1 MTGLVDWATG
11 RARMIFAFVALSLAA
26 GMGAYVGLPK
36 EGEPD
41 IDVPVLIVSA
51 PLFGVS
57 AEDSEKLLV
66 RPLEQELRDLEGIK
80 DITATAA
87 EGVAI
92 VVLEFEFGWDK
103 NATIADA
110 RDKVDRAMA
119 DFPSGAETPTISEI
133 NFSEFPILV
142 ASLSGQV
149 PERTL
154 FRIAKDLQGEL
165 EAMPEVLEAGLAGYR
180 EEMLEVLIDPL
191 RLEAYNVTAQELL
204 AVVTNN
210 NQLVAGGSVETG
222 SGAFSL
228 KVPGSFDDTSDVYA
242 LPIKVNGDSVIT
254 LGDLAEIRLTF
265 QDPIGTARFNGET
278 TVALQITKRKGVN
291 LIDTVADVQA
301 LIEREMAAWPPELQ
315 AAVDVNFS
323 MDMSKDVN
331 DMVTQLE
338 ASVLTA
344 VALVMIVVLAA
355 LGLRSALLVGFAI
368 PTSFLLAF
376 ALFAVLDFTVSN
388 IVMFGLILAV
398 GILVD
403 GAIVVVE
410 YADKRIARGDGPMK
424 AYGAAAKRMFWP
436 IVSSTATTLC
446 AFLPMLFW
454 PGVAGEFMGML
465 PVTLIFVLAAS
476 LLVALIYLP
485 VVGGV
490 SGRLTRSIEQGAAA
504 LRARYALQQ
513 RYIMAGLAALLTFGG
528 LMLGGFFGVLFALI
542 GVTALCLTLLS
553 LKGAKRQ
560 SAPEKAGY
568 ERSGFGRFIHMIV
581 GNPVMP
587 FVTIASVVGFSF
599 FIIMVAYPA
608 SNPRVEFFVE
618 TEPER
623 AVAYVRARGN
633 LSLDEKDRLL
643 RQVEDQLIETPGVQS
658 IFAFAGNGGLNQA
671 GDAGSVP
678 NDTIGQIQ
686 LELEDWR
693 VRGVN
698 TGNAILADA
707 RERAAQVPGVYVELN
722 EQAAGPGSGKPVFLR
737 LSGGN
742 WENLLAATA
751 IARAKF
757 DETPTL
763 REVEDSRPLPGID
776 WRLDVDVE
784 AAGRYGTDVATIGGM
799 IQLVTQGI
807 LLDTMRTDTSD
818 EEVEIRVRFP
828 KEERLLSTLDSLRV
842 RTPEGLVP
850 LSNFVTRVP
859 VPKVAQIERLNG
871 QRYFDV
877 LADVQPGENP
887 TAEIAKLQEWLDS
900 SPFPSGIKAEWT
912 GDQEDQQESGAFLMQ
927 AMVGA
932 LGLMFVILLAQ
943 FNSFYNSVTVL
954 LAVIFSV
961 TGVLIGM
968 MLLDQSFS
976 IIMTGTGIVALA
988 GVVVNNNI
996 VLIDTY
1002 QEYRTYMPKLEA
1014 IVRTVEARIRPVFL
1028 TTVTT
1033 IAGLTPMVLGV
1044 SIDFANGGY
1053 SVDAPTALWWKQLAT
1068 AVVFGLATATVLTLV
1083 FTPAVLAVRVWVEY
1097 LIFGRN
1103 PFEMANSAERRAAD
1117 KNLRSKA
1124 RAVRD
1129 IEEIDWMLMGLSEDQ
1144 ISQLSDVASD
1154 TDPQPRQ
1161 DKGSA
1166 SLSAAE

>member
-1 MTGLVDWATG
+1 
-11 RARMIFAFVALSLAA
+11 MILAFVVLSLTA
-26 GMGAYVGLPK
+26 GLLAYTGLPK

-51 PLFGVS
+51 PYFGVS

-87 EGVAI
+87 EGIAI
-92 VVLEFEFGWDK
+92 VVMEFEFGWDK

-119 DFPSGAETPTISEI
+119 DFPAGAETPTISEI
-133 NFSEFPILV
+133 NFSEFPILIV
-142 ASLSGQV
+142 SLSGQV

-154 FRIAKDLQGEL
+154 FRVAKDLQGDL

-228 KVPGSFDDTSDVYA
+228 KVPGSFEDPQDVYG
-242 LPIKVNGDSVIT
+242 LPVKVNGDRVIT
-254 LGDLAEIRLTF
+254 LGDLADIRLTF
-265 QDPIGTARFNGET
+265 EDPIGTARFNGET
-278 TVALQITKRKGVN
+278 TVALQVTKRKGVN
-291 LIDTVADVQA
+291 LIDTVEDVKA
-301 LIEREMAAWPPELQ
+301 MINAEVAAWPPELQ
-315 AAVDVNFS
+315 AAIDVSFS
-323 MDMSKDVN
+323 MDMSKDVD

-355 LGLRSALLVGFAI
+355 LGIRSALLVGFAI

-410 YADKRIARGDGPMK
+410 YADKRIERGDGPMQ

-490 SGRLTRSIEQGAAA
+490 SGRITRAIENGAKSLRLRFAA
-504 LRARYALQQ
+504 GVRLLLVLGASALSG
-513 RYIMAGLAALLTFGG
+513 AGVF
-528 LMLGGFFGVLFALI
+528 LGGILGLVVSVI
-542 GVTALCLTLLS
+542 GVFCLCLLILS
-553 LKGAKRQ
+553 FKGDKKQ
-560 SAPEKAGY
+560 PKPKKAGY
-568 ERSGFGRFIHMIV
+568 KRSWFGEIIHTIV

-587 FVTIASVVGFSF
+587 FATIAGVVLFSGWIMTSVF
-599 FIIMVAYPA
+599 PA
-608 SNPRVEFFVE
+608 SNTPFEFFVE

-633 LSLDEKDRLL
+633 LSLSEKDRLL
-643 RQVEDQLIETPGVQS
+643 RQVENQLIGTPGVES
-658 IFAFAGNGGLNQA
+658 VFAFAGNGGLNQA
-671 GDAGSVP
+671 GDAGAVP

-686 LELEDWR
+686 LELQDWR
-693 VRGVN
+693 ERGAN
-698 TGNAILADA
+698 TGNAILSEA
-707 RERAAQVPGVYVELN
+707 RERAARVPGVIVELN
-722 EQAAGPGSGKPVFLR
+722 AQSGGPGSGKPVFLR
-737 LSGGN
+737 LSGAN
-742 WENLLAATA
+742 WEDLLAATS
-751 IARAKF
+751 IARSKF
-757 DETPTL
+757 DATPTL
-763 REVEDSRPLPGID
+763 TEVEDTLPLPGID
-776 WRLDVDVE
+776 WRIDVDVE

-828 KEERLLSTLDSLRV
+828 EEERLLSTLDSLRV
-842 RTPEGLVP
+842 RTPEGLIP
-850 LSNFVTRVP
+850 LSNFVTRTP
-859 VPKVAQIERLNG
+859 VPRVAQIERLNG

-877 LADVQPGENP
+877 LADVLPGENA
-887 TAEIAKLQEWLDS
+887 TDEIEALQEWLDTE
-900 SPFPSGIKAEWT
+900 PFPTGVSAQWT
-912 GDQEDQQESGAFLMQ
+912 GDQEDQEESGAFLMQ
-927 AMVGA
+927 AMIGA

-943 FNSFYNSVTVL
+943 FNSFYNSITVL

-1014 IVRTVEARIRPVFL
+1014 IVRTAEARIRPVVL
-1028 TTVTT
+1028 TTITT
-1033 IAGLTPMVLGV
+1033 IAGLTPMMLGI

-1068 AVVFGLATATVLTLV
+1068 AVVFGLATATLLTLV

-1103 PFEMANSAERRAAD
+1103 PFEMATSSEQRSADGLLKRRA
-1117 KNLRSKA
+1117 R
-1124 RAVRD
+1124 RVRD
-1129 IEEIDWMLMGLSEDQ
+1129 IGELDWMMMGLSERDR
-1144 ISQLSDVASD
+1144 
-1154 TDPQPRQ
+1154 PQTV
-1161 DKGSA
+1161 GNSA
-1166 SLSAAE
+1166 SIQEPPGPKPLSAAE